1 MVVDPNLE
9 IFVNGQGLTNGPD
22 HSNGNGLTSFEW
34 RVVGESKLERIKT
47 VGMFKRLIRW
57 LMG

>member
-1 MVVDPNLE
+1 MVVDPDIE
-9 IFVNGQGLTNGPD
+9 MFMNGQGLTNGPD
-22 HSNGNGLTSFEW
+22 QFNGSGLTSFEW

-47 VGMFKRLIRW
+47 VGMFKRLIRR